1 MKEDTKTQQNK
12 VIEFGKGLQRL
23 GKKLQKL
30 GEEGCPVKF
39 DYQMVSIGL
48 AENPLREYYYIPEY
62 IDLEWREIEIKIHI
76 PNKSI
81 GTKLAELAKQEEEER

>member
-1 MKEDTKTQQNK
+1 MKTNTKLQQNK

-30 GEEGCPVKF
+30 GEKGCPVK
-39 DYQMVSIGL
+39 YEWQMINTEL
-48 AENPLREYYYIPEY
+48 AENPLSKYWNAPEY
-62 IDLEWREIEIKIHI
+62 IDLEGREIEIKIHI

-81 GTKLAELAKQEEEER
+81 GTKLAELNKHKNI